1 MKKLILLTLLIM
13 VMAANKIDAQ
23 ETKVLFNVPKIKNIG
38 YYFAP
43 EYQYGQISN
52 EYTSFRVIAAMVLLN
67 NRLGMGIATQTV
79 STQTFVPASINS
91 NPLISTIYSLQS
103 RFTGLKFEYILMPT
117 KLIHITFPL
126 LIGTSTAAAVPSGG
140 GGKGRGPMPN
150 NYFVVQPGV
159 QVELN
164 LINYIKLYTGIN
176 YRLSKGNNIINLD
189 LPGNTLQGLSF
200 NIGTKIGVFDRA
212 VKRGK

>member
-1 MKKLILLTLLIM
+1 
-13 VMAANKIDAQ
+13 MAANKTYAQ
-23 ETKVLFNVPKIKNIG
+23 ETKVLFNVPKITNIG
-38 YYFAP
+38 YYLAP

-52 EYTSFRVIAAMVLLN
+52 EYTSFRGISAMVLLN
-67 NRLGMGIATQTV
+67 NRLGMGIATHTV
-79 STQTFVPASINS
+79 SSQTFAPASINS

-126 LIGTSTAAAVPSGG
+126 LIGTANAGAVRSGG

-159 QVELN
+159 QVEMN
-164 LINYIKLYTGIN
+164 VIKYIKLYTGIN
-176 YRLSKGNNIINLD
+176 YRLSNGINIINQN
-189 LPGNTLQGLSF
+189 LPSSTLQGLSYNF
-200 NIGTKIGVFDRA
+200 GAKIGVFDRA
-212 VKRGK
+212 VKRGN